1 MNNNLKARLKK
12 GENLVGT
19 IINFI
24 DNPEIAKVFKVCGFD
39 FFMIDCEHTG
49 YDYSAVARLLSLAR
63 EVGICAIVRV
73 PEPKRAVIL
82 KYMEMGAGG
91 LMLPNV
97 ETREEAEKLV
107 EYSKYAPL
115 GNRGVSLLRP
125 AAGFEHIDNPAEY
138 MKEVNEET
146 ILVIQIESLN
156 ASKNVDQ
163 LLAVEGID
171 AAFIG
176 PNDLSQSMGMIGQ
189 YNHPDFIAAVDRVA
203 QVAKE
208 LNKFS
213 GMQTGTPEGL
223 EPWIAKGMTL
233 NLWSSD
239 LGIFMNTIKAGVS
252 KLKK

>member
-1 MNNNLKARLKK
+1 MNNDLKARLKK
-12 GENLVGT
+12 GEPLLGT
-19 IINFI
+19 IINFM
-24 DNPEIAKVFKVCGFD
+24 DNPEIAKIFKVCGFD
-39 FFMIDCEHTG
+39 YFMIDCEHAS
-49 YDYSAVARLLSLAR
+49 YDYSAVARMLSLAR

-73 PEPKRAVIL
+73 PEPKREVIL

-115 GNRGVSLLRP
+115 GNRGVSLVRP
-125 AAGFEHIDNPAEY
+125 ATGFEPIADSAEY
-138 MKEVNEET
+138 MKKVNEET
-146 ILVIQIESLN
+146 LLIIQIESPN
-156 ASKNVDQ
+156 ASENVDK

-176 PNDLSQSMGMIGQ
+176 PNDLSQNMGIIGQ
-189 YNHPDFIAAVDRVA
+189 YDHPDFIAAIDRVA
-203 QVAKE
+203 KVAKE
-208 LNKFS
+208 LGKFS

-223 EPWIAKGMTL
+223 KPWIAKGMTL

-239 LGIFMNTIKAGVS
+239 IGIFMKTLKAGIA

>member
-1 MNNNLKARLKK
+1 MNNDLKARLKK
-12 GENLVGT
+12 GEHLLGT

-24 DNPEIAKVFKVCGFD
+24 DHPEIAKVFKVCGFD
-39 FFMIDCEHTG
+39 YFMIDCEHAG
-49 YDYSAVARLLSLAR
+49 YDYSAVARMLSLAR

-73 PEPKRAVIL
+73 PEPKREVIL

-125 AAGFEHIDNPAEY
+125 AAGFEPVGNPAEY
-138 MKEVNEET
+138 MKKVNDET
-146 ILVIQIESLN
+146 ILVIQIESQA
-156 ASKNVDQ
+156 ASNNVDQ
-163 LLAVEGID
+163 LLSVEGID

-176 PNDLSQSMGMIGQ
+176 PNDLSQSMGIMGQ
-189 YNHPDFIAAVDRVA
+189 TNHPDFIAAVDRVA
-203 QVAKE
+203 KVAKE

-239 LGIFMNTIKAGVS
+239 LGIFMNTLKTGIA